1 MKDIERIKKIR
12 KMQADGY
19 NPDRRQSLVLN
30 NFYAII
36 TIGTVCVSIIF
47 YIAYIVPA
55 QEAKAKRE
63 LIAKQKQEYFEKRAK
78 QIALSRKLNQQQEEK
93 KPTDEN

>member
-36 TIGTVCVSIIF
+36 TIGTECVSIIF